1 MQIRSRLLVNL
12 FTRLLK
18 KMKIRTKLTLR
29 YSLVTA
35 FVFTLFVVFIY
46 LFSAQNRER
55 EFFRTL
61 KAEGVTKLNLFVE
74 GEIDAEILQS
84 IYRSNREFINEVEV
98 AVYDMNFN
106 LLYHDAVDID
116 IVQETPEMLAQTREF
131 GLLQFYEG
139 RYQAVAF
146 IYTINGTDYFVTAAA
161 FDGQGFAQL
170 RRLAILL
177 ITMWFVGILTIF
189 TAGYF
194 LARSALAPVAKIINE
209 VEHISD
215 FNPDVRLVVNNKT
228 DELSILAQTFNEML
242 DRLEKSYDSQ
252 KMFVSNISHELR
264 TPLAA
269 VIADIELALR
279 HEHTSQ
285 EYAKIMENL
294 LSDARRMERLSKGL
308 LDLARTGYDTAKI
321 AKEEVRLDEV
331 LLSARETV
339 MKNNKNFT
347 VELIFDH
354 ETDDDKQ
361 ITVFGNEYLLKTAF
375 INLIENNCKFSENK
389 TSTISISS
397 YDGNSVIRFSDSGI
411 GMSETEI
418 EKIFTPFYRGENE
431 AEGYGI
437 GMALVNRILL
447 LHSGKIDIV
456 SKKGEGTVF
465 VVELRHV

>member
-1 MQIRSRLLVNL
+1 
-12 FTRLLK
+12 
-18 KMKIRTKLTLR
+18 MKIRTKLTLL

-35 FVFTLFVVFIY
+35 FVFTLFVVFIL
-46 LFSAQNRER
+46 LFSEQNRER

-61 KAEGVTKLNLFVE
+61 KAEGVTKLNLVVE
-74 GEIDAEILQS
+74 GEIDPTILQS

-98 AVYDMNFN
+98 AVYDMYFN
-106 LLYHDAVDID
+106 LLYHDAEDID
-116 IVQETPEMLAQTREF
+116 IVQETPEMLEAARS
-131 GLLQFYEG
+131 GSLQFYEG

-146 IYTINGTDYFVTAAA
+146 IYTINGMDYFVTAAA
-161 FDGQGFAQL
+161 FDGHGLAQQ
-170 RRLAILL
+170 RTLAILL
-177 ITMWFVGILTIF
+177 IILWFVGILTIF
-189 TAGYF
+189 IAGYF
-194 LARSALAPVAKIINE
+194 LAQRALAPVAKIIGE

-215 FNPDVRLVVNNKT
+215 FNTDIRLVENNKK
-228 DELSILAQTFNEML
+228 DELSVLTRKFNEML
-242 DRLEKSYDSQ
+242 DRLEKAYDSQ

-279 HEHTSQ
+279 YQHTPQ
-285 EYAKIMENL
+285 EQTQIMVNVL
-294 LSDARRMERLSKGL
+294 NDARRMERLSKSL
-308 LDLARTGYDTAKI
+308 LDLARTGYDANKI
-321 AKEEVRLDEV
+321 AKEEIRLDEA
-331 LLSARETV
+331 LLDAREIV
-339 MKNNKNFT
+339 MKNHKDFT
-347 VELIFDH
+347 IKLIFDH

-397 YDGNSVIRFSDSGI
+397 HKGNSVIRFADNGI

-447 LHSGKIDIV
+447 LHNGKIDIQ
-456 SKKGEGTVF
+456 SKKGNGTVF
-465 VVELRHV
+465 VVSLPHI